1 MIYLLLI
8 FQQFISSTT
17 HIFAKN
23 LSFDLPP
30 GVILL
35 LRSFFAVLFFLLLL
49 KLRNQNLFAIQ
60 KEDILRFVILGLLNI
75 PLNQYLFFVSI
86 KYTTAPNV
94 ALAYALSPIFILIIA
109 VSFFREKADLIK
121 ILGIAIAFFGISI
134 ILVEKGVSFKSEY
147 FVGNLLAL
155 VASVCWALYT
165 TYGKGL
171 IKKYGSIYTTAMAMT
186 FGFILYLPIAF
197 VEGDFGKLCTVY
209 PIHLAQILYLAIMTS
224 GLAYLIWYYALKR
237 LPASNVGVFN
247 NLQPVFTTILAI
259 IFFKQHI
266 SAVYILGGV
275 MVILGVIL
283 TQRNHADE
291 ESRKE

>member
-8 FQQFISSTT
+8 FQQFIASTT

-23 LSFDLPP
+23 LTFELPP

-35 LRSFFAVLFFLLLL
+35 LRSFFAVLFFILLL
-49 KLRNQNLFAIQ
+49 
-60 KEDILRFVILGLLNI
+60 ILRKQKLFVIQREDFYKFVVLGILNI

-86 KYTTAPNV
+86 KFTTAPNV

-109 VSFFREKADLIK
+109 VAFFREKADLIK
-121 ILGIAIAFFGISI
+121 VIGIIVAFFGISI
-134 ILVEKGVSFKSEY
+134 ILIEKGVSFKSEY

-155 VASVCWALYT
+155 VASICWALYS
-165 TYGKGL
+165 TYGKSL

-186 FGFILYLPIAF
+186 FGFILYLPISLAQ
-197 VEGDFGKLCTVY
+197 GDFEKLNIVHLV
-209 PIHLAQILYLAIMTS
+209 HLAQILYLAVMTS
-224 GLAYLIWYYALKR
+224 GLAYLIWYHALKR

-247 NLQPVFTTILAI
+247 NLQPVFTTILAV
-259 IFFKQHI
+259 IFFHQKI
-266 SAVYILGGV
+266 SAIYIVGGL
-275 MVILGVIL
+275 MVIIGVIL